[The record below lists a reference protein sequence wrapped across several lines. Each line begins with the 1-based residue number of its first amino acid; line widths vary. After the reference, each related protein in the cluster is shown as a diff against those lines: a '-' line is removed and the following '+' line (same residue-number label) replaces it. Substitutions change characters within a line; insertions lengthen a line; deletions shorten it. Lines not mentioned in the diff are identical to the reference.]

1 MINVKFKKYD
11 DETLNHL
18 HDLELMILKDF
29 SKICEDYGLKYYMYA
44 GSLLGAI
51 RHKGFIPWD
60 DDLDVVMF
68 REDFEKFKK
77 IFPTLRSDKYELLSN
92 ETNEDYFYYFAKI
105 MIKDT
110 RFEEEWIN
118 QLNFHIGINIDIF
131 VLDDLS
137 DNKISRKYQIMRS
150 FLYNRLLITSNLK
163 LDNLSFFSR
172 LVSHSLYYILN
183 FFNLNTSKMFNR
195 SIKFLNNYSNRNS
208 ECVFDIAA
216 NANEYPQIFKKS
228 DFGNGV
234 KVDFEDTKVNVPINY
249 EVILESLY
257 GDYMELP
264 PEDKRYN
271 HMADHIDFGQY

>member
-1 MINVKFKKYD
+1 
-11 DETLNHL
+11 
-18 HDLELMILKDF
+18 
-29 SKICEDYGLKYYMYA
+29 
-44 GSLLGAI
+44 
-51 RHKGFIPWD
+51 
-60 DDLDVVMF
+60 
-68 REDFEKFKK
+68 
-77 IFPTLRSDKYELLSN
+77 
-92 ETNEDYFYYFAKI
+92 
-105 MIKDT
+105 
-110 RFEEEWIN
+110 
-118 QLNFHIGINIDIF
+118 
-131 VLDDLS
+131 
-137 DNKISRKYQIMRS
+137 
-150 FLYNRLLITSNLK
+150 
-163 LDNLSFFSR
+163 
-172 LVSHSLYYILN
+172 
-183 FFNLNTSKMFNR
+183 MFNR